1 MALLKPLF
9 ARCLRCRRSTLAL
22 SFFCVLAALQCVASP
37 LLDRELDLQE
47 KRQREE
53 QINRELQD
61 NQRAAEALEPPE
73 HAPAAAVPAEVG
85 KSFFISRIEVDNGE
99 FPDIDIGLSDIISRY
114 QGRQLGGADLFA
126 LIREVSNRYAEKG
139 FATTSIGL
147 LPGSLAQGVV
157 RLRVQWGK
165 VEGYLIDGRPPQ
177 TWREHLMVFGA
188 MPNLTGKPLN
198 IRSVDQMIEN
208 LNTPAK
214 SARIEIQPST
224 REGYSF
230 LNLITQS
237 RGLPDLTLR
246 VDNSGADSPS
256 NGRNRFSLSTSLGD
270 LLLGNDSLGLN
281 ASSRRF
287 QDDERTRNTRRD

>member
-1 MALLKPLF
+1 
-9 ARCLRCRRSTLAL
+9 
-22 SFFCVLAALQCVASP
+22 
-37 LLDRELDLQE
+37 
-47 KRQREE
+47 
-53 QINRELQD
+53 
-61 NQRAAEALEPPE
+61 
-73 HAPAAAVPAEVG
+73 
-85 KSFFISRIEVDNGE
+85 
-99 FPDIDIGLSDIISRY
+99 
-114 QGRQLGGADLFA
+114 
-126 LIREVSNRYAEKG
+126 
-139 FATTSIGL
+139 
-147 LPGSLAQGVV
+147 
-157 RLRVQWGK
+157 
-165 VEGYLIDGRPPQ
+165 
-177 TWREHLMVFGA
+177 MVFGA